1 MARPLPANDVTGEMT
16 NENPSETD
24 SGQEDECGQVQGGY
38 LRDSCVLGA
47 AMLGGCASQLLHDVA
62 TFLSGYSGNARGKFA
77 RFGWIFVQVSLK
89 MDAKKTRFIHRVI
102 QSQSRRLH
110 ALKFFLLGMGIPI
123 LKLAVL
129 FGVYLKITQ
138 PLGPES
144 SYAPT
149 VSQLTGIVN
158 IFLQGKY
165 MVLYRTI
172 LKVHIQFKFVVSC
185 ILLCY
190 TELN

>member
-1 MARPLPANDVTGEMT
+1 MVLPLPPNDVTGEMT
-16 NENPSETD
+16 NENPNETD
-24 SGQEDECGQVQGGY
+24 SGQEDKCGQVQGGY

-47 AMLGGCASQLLHDVA
+47 AML
-62 TFLSGYSGNARGKFA
+62 SGYARGKLA

-138 PLGPES
+138 PLGLES
-144 SYAPT
+144 SYFFT
-149 VSQLTGIVN
+149 ISRLTGIVN
-158 IFLQGKY
+158 TFC
-165 MVLYRTI
+165 RENTW
-172 LKVHIQFKFVVSC
+172 C
-185 ILLCY
+185 
-190 TELN
+190 